1 MSATIEFTCPHC
13 SNTIRTNARYAG
25 MQGPCPHCGKTVK
38 VEAAAGA
45 EFQPLQTS
53 GSSKPATI
61 DVNPI
66 VAGLFGCALTVM
78 LYAIFLVIRGTYLGQ
93 LFTNRGMVPYVSTLV
108 FSWGVSILVLRYLA
122 VKRQLKYAEMELE
135 LLPLQTGVQITPK
148 NVESF
153 LQHLEGL
160 PAKSKDSILGRR
172 IRGALEHFR
181 SRNSVPEVQAY
192 LASHA
197 QIDASSIDSGYTLM
211 RSIIWATPILGFIGT
226 VLGISSA
233 VNALARSLDSPDAP
247 AAVTASADPVA
258 SATSPPA
265 ASSQPENMGAQMIAA
280 MGLVT
285 QGLAVAFDTTFV
297 ALVMAILLLFPSE
310 ELKRIEYG
318 MLDRIEAFTNE
329 SLVRRMSD
337 DTSHTLTP
345 EVAKILEPTFRKHQQ
360 WLLEWQAKVGELGNT
375 IGKEFERHAS
385 GAQQKLESLQ
395 AGKLSETVQAVQ
407 ALATVLPEMNQAIDQ
422 FRTASMAVAGEMQSS
437 LAKAAEL
444 QRELAQNSASMGSHI
459 EQLRSFVPPAVGENV
474 GRLEQAAE
482 SLSNSIQQ
490 LSQLASQS
498 ATVPLV
504 QGDGARHRGGL
515 MGLFRS

>member
-1 MSATIEFTCPHC
+1 
-13 SNTIRTNARYAG
+13 

-45 EFQPLQTS
+45 KFQPAQAS
-53 GSSKPATI
+53 GVGKPATI
-61 DVNPI
+61 NVNPI
-66 VAGLFGCALTVM
+66 VAGLFGCALTVI
-78 LYAIFLVIRGTYLGQ
+78 LYAIFLAIRETYLGQ
-93 LFTNRGMVPYVSTLV
+93 LFTNRGMVPFVSTLV

-135 LLPLQTGVQITPK
+135 LMPLQTGVQITPK

-153 LQHLEGL
+153 LQHIEGL

-197 QIDASSIDSGYTLM
+197 QIDASSIDSGYTLL

-233 VNALARSLDSPDAP
+233 VNALARSLDSGETP
-247 AAVTASADPVA
+247 AAATASADPAADAAV
-258 SATSPPA
+258 PA
-265 ASSQPENMGAQMIAA
+265 AHQENLGAKMIEA
-280 MGLVT
+280 MGMVT
-285 QGLAVAFDTTFV
+285 QGLATAFDTTFV
-297 ALVMAILLLFPSE
+297 ALVMAILLLFPTE
-310 ELKRIEYG
+310 ELKRTEYG

-337 DTSHTLTP
+337 DASHSLTP
-345 EVAKILEPTFRKHQQ
+345 EVAKVLEPAFRKHQQ
-360 WLLEWQAKVGELGNT
+360 WLLEWQAKVGELGNV
-375 IGKEFERHAS
+375 IGKEFEHHAS
-385 GAQQKLESLQ
+385 GAQQKLEGLQ
-395 AGKLSETVQAVQ
+395 AEKLSETVQAVQ
-407 ALATVLPEMNQAIDQ
+407 ALVTVLPEMNQAIDQ

-437 LAKAAEL
+437 LAMAAEL
-444 QRELAQNSASMGSHI
+444 QRELAQNSAHMGNHI
-459 EQLRSFVPPAVGENV
+459 EQLRSLVPPAVGENV

-482 SLSNSIQQ
+482 SLSISIQQ
-490 LSQLASQS
+490 LTELVSQS

-504 QGDGARHRGGL
+504 QGDGARRRSGF